1 MVLVLLIG
9 GAASSALIAAP
20 AIISA
25 RQRSAVQMSAISRRA
40 VFAAVAAGSLVAPLM
55 ASAGLAEDLRSDEL
69 ELFTE
74 AKNRKS
80 VDNAIKKGQK
90 LELDARALIKKATK
104 ELDAA
109 TEAGESEKAA
119 DLKAQITSAQVQLDD
134 EACPAACSNRT
145 QSPRSR
151 QPLTITTHAWQDT
164 KLEGLKAEDKALA
177 ETEKKQLAKVRQEQL
192 VERAREDK
200 EASEADLSI
209 M

>member
-134 EACPAACSNRT
+134 EACPAVLEPHAEPAF
-145 QSPRSR
+145 SPA
-151 QPLTITTHAWQDT
+151 THYNHAR
-164 KLEGLKAEDKALA
+164 LAGHEAGGAEGGG
-177 ETEKKQLAKVRQEQL
+177 
-192 VERAREDK
+192 
-200 EASEADLSI
+200 
-209 M
+209 

>member
-40 VFAAVAAGSLVAPLM
+40 VFAAVAAGSLVAPLV

-104 ELDAA
+104 ELESIDAA

-134 EACPAACSNRT
+134 EACPAVLEPHAEPAF
-145 QSPRSR
+145 SPA
-151 QPLTITTHAWQDT
+151 THYNHAR
-164 KLEGLKAEDKALA
+164 LAGHEAGGAEGGG
-177 ETEKKQLAKVRQEQL
+177 
-192 VERAREDK
+192 
-200 EASEADLSI
+200 
-209 M
+209 

>member
-25 RQRSAVQMSAISRRA
+25 RQEQRSAVQMSAISRRA

-134 EACPAACSNRT
+134 EACPAVLE
-145 QSPRSR
+145 P
-151 QPLTITTHAWQDT
+151 HA
-164 KLEGLKAEDKALA
+164 ARALA
-177 ETEKKQLAKVRQEQL
+177 SHLL
-192 VERAREDK
+192 
-200 EASEADLSI
+200 
-209 M
+209 